1 MPYTNPASY
10 DEFMGRWSRRLAPGF
25 IDFVGLAGAKRVLD
39 IGSGT
44 GVLARALLDAAPE
57 LEVVGVDPTAAYV
70 EYARRSVPSPRARF
84 EHGAADA
91 LPFAD
96 HSFDATLSLLVL
108 QELPDAPSAVREM
121 ARVTR
126 QGGTIATCKW
136 DFRNGMPML
145 SLFSQAAEAV
155 APEAVARRRAEIEAR
170 PAYDS
175 IEKIVALW
183 EACRL
188 ADIRMGVLEVSLGF
202 VSFDDLWR
210 PFLGGS
216 TGEATFARKL
226 NERTGGALEKQ
237 LREMIEAEYGS
248 EGFVLTSRAWAVAG
262 TVAVLTPH

>member
-10 DEFMGRWSRRLAPGF
+10 DEFMGRWSRRLAPRF
-25 IDFVGLAGAKRVLD
+25 IDFVGLGAAKRVLD
-39 IGSGT
+39 VGSGT

-91 LPFAD
+91 LSFAD

-188 ADIRMGVLEVSLGF
+188 AGIRPAVLEVSLGF
-202 VSFDDLWR
+202 ASFDDLWR

-216 TGEATFARKL
+216 TGEATFAREL
-226 NERTGGALEKQ
+226 NEATDGGVTRSM
-237 LREMIEAEYGS
+237 REVIEAEHGTG
-248 EGFVLTSRAWAVAG
+248 GFSLTARAFAVTG
-262 TVAVLTPH
+262 VANGVAL

>member
-10 DEFMGRWSRRLAPGF
+10 DEFMGRWSRRLALGF

-57 LEVVGVDPTAAYV
+57 LEIVGVDPTAAYV

-108 QELPDAPSAVREM
+108 QEFPDAPRAVREM
-121 ARVTR
+121 ARITR

-136 DFRNGMPML
+136 DFQDGMPML

-155 APEAVARRRAEIEAR
+155 APEAVARRRAERIAR

-175 IEKIVALW
+175 LAKIVELW
-183 EACRL
+183 EDCRL
-188 ADIRMGVLEVSLGF
+188 RDIRKAVLEVSLEF
-202 VSFDDLWR
+202 ASFDDLWR

-216 TGEATFARKL
+216 TGEAAFAREL
-226 NERTGGALEKQ
+226 NEATEGGLAKRM
-237 LREMIEAEYGS
+237 REMVEAQYGS
-248 EGFVLTSRAWAVAG
+248 SNFFFWSRAWGVAG
-262 TVAVLTPH
+262 VVAR